1 MDLVID
7 TQRDAIT
14 RLTPG
19 KLHADWNQ
27 EVATAYA
34 ERLSS
39 AGVIA
44 DPAGLEAVYYHRTG
58 HHLGL
63 DTHDESLAEAPIA
76 PGMVFTVEPGLYI
89 ASESTGIRIEDDVMV
104 AEGGSRIL
112 SDMIPREPSDIEAM
126 MRDR

>member
-1 MDLVID
+1 MELVLE
-7 TQRDAIT
+7 TQRDAIA

-34 ERLSS
+34 GRLAA
-39 AGVIA
+39 AGIIP

-63 DTHDESLAEAPIA
+63 DTHDEAIPDIPAS

-104 AEGGSRIL
+104 ADGGSRIL